1 MGFFEGILYMLW
13 RGLAIGVIISAPMG
27 PVGILC
33 VQRTLEKGRYTGFF
47 TGIGA
52 ALSDLFYCLRYLSF
66 QVQSGTHA
74 QETRCRPFDPPTG
87 YIAGIFVYI
96 FESFDHISYNRSF
109 RAVQFFAS

>member
-47 TGIGA
+47 
-52 ALSDLFYCLRYLSF
+52 
-66 QVQSGTHA
+66 
-74 QETRCRPFDPPTG
+74 
-87 YIAGIFVYI
+87 
-96 FESFDHISYNRSF
+96 
-109 RAVQFFAS
+109 